1 MELGGEEDPLISG
14 VASLEDAVAG
24 EISFLIDGRYRQHL
38 ASTAASAVIV
48 GQDMD
53 PPDEI
58 PPGLVL
64 LRVVNPY
71 LAMGT
76 TLGILNPT
84 SRPLPGIHP
93 TAVVAEG
100 VDLGAA
106 VHVGP
111 RAVIGEGVRIGPD
124 SVVSAGCVLAPGV
137 RMGSACTL
145 FPSVTVY
152 EKVVLGDRVIVHS
165 GTVLGSD
172 GFGYAQ
178 DGGRHVKIPQ
188 TGGVIIEDDVEI
200 GANSCV
206 DRATLG
212 LTRIAQGTKID
223 NMVQIGHN
231 CQIGAHTII
240 CGQVGLS
247 GTTKVGA
254 GVMMGGQSGTAGH
267 LMIGDGAM
275 VAGGTGVIN
284 TVAPGATVAGYPHQ
298 EISNWRRVTAALRK
312 LPDLMRRVSRL
323 ESATGIGRE
332 EDE

>member
-1 MELGGEEDPLISG
+1 MLKPRPRPAPG
-14 VASLEDAVAG
+14 V
-24 EISFLIDGRYRQHL
+24 
-38 ASTAASAVIV
+38 
-48 GQDMD
+48 
-53 PPDEI
+53 
-58 PPGLVL
+58 
-64 LRVVNPY
+64 
-71 LAMGT
+71 
-76 TLGILNPT
+76 
-84 SRPLPGIHP
+84 HP
-93 TAVVAEG
+93 TAVLAER
-100 VDLGAA
+100 VELGKK

-111 RAVIGEGVRIGPD
+111 RAVIGEGACVGTRSII
-124 SVVSAGCVLAPGV
+124 SAGCVLAAGV
-137 RMGSACTL
+137 QVGGECFLYPNVTL
-145 FPSVTVY
+145 Y
-152 EKVVLGDRVIVHS
+152 ESVVLGDRVIVHA

-178 DGGRHVKIPQ
+178 DRGRHVKIPQ

-212 LTRIAQGTKID
+212 ITRIEQGTKID

-231 CQIGAHTII
+231 CQIGARTII

-247 GTTKVGA
+247 GTTSIGA

-284 TVAPGATVAGYPHQ
+284 TIAPGATVAGYPHQ
-298 EISNWRRVTAALRK
+298 EISSWRRVTAALRK

-323 ESATGIGRE
+323 ESAVGIGRE